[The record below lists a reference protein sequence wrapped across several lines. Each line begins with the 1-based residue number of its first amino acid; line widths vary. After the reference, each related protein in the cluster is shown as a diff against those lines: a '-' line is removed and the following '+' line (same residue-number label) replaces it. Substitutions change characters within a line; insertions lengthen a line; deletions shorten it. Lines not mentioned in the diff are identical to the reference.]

1 LFVTG
6 TVLPASKFRTVLSPT
21 FALAAKSVW
30 ENSMRARAARHWAG
44 VIPPFSADN
53 DFQQGG
59 RIAFDTSEDNDYRY

>member
-1 LFVTG
+1 
-6 TVLPASKFRTVLSPT
+6 VLSPT

-44 VIPPFSADN
+44 VIAPFNAGN

-59 RIAFDTSEDNDYRY
+59 RIAFDILRDNDYRYQQRKSLFKGASK